1 MYAQHAMILF
11 VYKRT
16 LTSSSDSAPAIPSE
30 IDLILQEY
38 GVVFAEEN
46 VQGLPPI
53 RGIEHQID
61 FMP

>member
-1 MYAQHAMILF
+1 MYAHQAMILF
-11 VYKRT
+11 VYKRR

-30 IDLILQEY
+30 FDLILQEY